1 MREGAALIAKRLKQ
15 SRAHCDF
22 AALRSEQSLE
32 RYAKSSRDADE
43 DGERGVRR
51 PGLEPSHHRGPD
63 SDVDGRGA
71 LAPAAFDAQLA
82 HPLPERSGQLME
94 GPSPPSRWA
103 RARRAL
109 RHLPP

>member
-1 MREGAALIAKRLKQ
+1 
-15 SRAHCDF
+15 
-22 AALRSEQSLE
+22 
-32 RYAKSSRDADE
+32 
-43 DGERGVRR
+43 
-51 PGLEPSHHRGPD
+51 
-63 SDVDGRGA
+63 VDGRGA